1 MHYSVLM
8 IETILT
14 YDYHSIA
21 SHLGRQ
27 DALRWTPQM
36 EEALRVLAISEACPA
51 DRLFVSQVRL
61 QLIKQRADDVRQQD
75 EARTGTAPA
84 MVSAPRLL
92 YLKSL
97 RRELHELISSF
108 SPDLSQLGK

>member
-1 MHYSVLM
+1 M

-14 YDYHSIA
+14 YDYPSIA

-36 EEALRVLAISEACPA
+36 EEALRVLTMSEACPA

-61 QLIKQRADDVRQQD
+61 QVLKQRADDVRQQD
-75 EARTGTAPA
+75 EARTATAPA
-84 MVSAPRLL
+84 AVSAPRLL
-92 YLKSL
+92 YLKTL
-97 RRELHELISSF
+97 RRELHELRSTF
-108 SPDLSQLGK
+108 PPDLPRLGK